1 MIITR
6 EHRSKPYPLG
16 VRVVGDALEVAVYSE
31 SADAVD
37 LCVFDDA
44 GRETA
49 HRLPERSGHVFH
61 GRVEGHGVGTR
72 YGLRVTGAWDPAN
85 GRLLASRQLALAQ
98 AYAAASPRP
107 DLAGYLIV
115 VEVPGDGAVTAGEA
129 SALVTAAG
137 R

>member
-61 GRVEGHGVGTR
+61 GRVEGYGVGTR
-72 YGLRVTGAWDPAN
+72 TGGACSVPA
-85 GRLLASRQLALAQ
+85 ASRTDALMPLPPQ
-98 AYAAASPRP
+98 S
-107 DLAGYLIV
+107 
-115 VEVPGDGAVTAGEA
+115 TAR
-129 SALVTAAG
+129 V
-137 R
+137 